1 MARPDAKDDTRTVPL
16 RLLWLAP
23 ALLFASACGGMFGSP
38 IITRRVGG
46 EERQGIF
53 VSPFSYE
60 HFVRGELAWLRGDL
74 REALEEYQLA
84 RAGPEDDPLLV
95 ARIADVLDRLGRER
109 EALAMLDQGEALD
122 PRSEL
127 VWLARGRIHERHDRA
142 TDAMD
147 AYARAAALAPS
158 SEEAPIALA
167 ALLRA
172 RGEPEEADAVLERY
186 LERASGAGAARAR
199 LALALER
206 GQAQAAAEAV
216 RALLEVAP
224 ARSDEVRAA
233 ARAALDAG
241 QPELALRLLSA
252 LPDEDRDR
260 PLRLAAALAAGDR
273 SRAEGVLASWMPR
286 SPGELLEVARGYL
299 AIRMAD
305 RAAELARVALS
316 AEAGAE
322 ARLVLGRAL
331 RAGGRLG
338 EAAEVLAAIDPAS
351 GAWPE
356 GPIELALVLRD
367 AGRPALAA
375 EVLSRAE
382 SRRAESGI
390 ALALAEARREAGDAE
405 GALAALSGEDP
416 RVRAARA
423 CLLESMGRVDEAA
436 RVFAALPRGD
446 PRLTEAQ
453 RERAR
458 VEALVPARRD
468 EALRALASFI
478 ERAPEDLLARARYA
492 ELLLLA
498 DRTREAREVA
508 GEALPL
514 AIDAPLRARLTAL
527 VTGARAPQA
536 RSPE

>member
-1 MARPDAKDDTRTVPL
+1 MARPDAIDDTKAVPPRL
-16 RLLWLAP
+16 RWLAL
-23 ALLFASACGGMFGSP
+23 ALVITSGCGGMFGSP

-46 EERQGIF
+46 AERPGIF

-60 HFVRGELAWLRGDL
+60 HFVRGELAFLRGDL

-95 ARIADVLDRLGRER
+95 ARIAEVLDRLGRER
-109 EALAMLDQGEALD
+109 EALAMLDHGEALD
-122 PRSEL
+122 PSSEL

-142 TDAMD
+142 EEARA

-172 RGEPEEADAVLERY
+172 RGEAAEADAVLERY

-241 QPELALRLLSA
+241 RPELALRLLSA
-252 LPDEDRDR
+252 LPDDEQDR

-273 SRAEGVLASWMPR
+273 SRAEGVLAGWMPR
-286 SPGELLEVARGYL
+286 GPGELLEVARGYL
-299 AIRMAD
+299 AIGMAD

-331 RAGGRLG
+331 RAQGRLG
-338 EAAEVLAAIDPAS
+338 EAAEVLAAIDAGS

-375 EVLSRAE
+375 EVLARAQ
-382 SRRAESGI
+382 SRRSEVGV
-390 ALALAEARREAGDAE
+390 ALALADARREAGDAE

-423 CLLESMGRVDEAA
+423 RLLESMGRVDEGV
-436 RVFAALPRGD
+436 RVWAALPPDD
-446 PRLTEAQ
+446 PRLTAAE

-458 VEALVPARRD
+458 AEALVPERRD
-468 EALRALASFI
+468 EALRALGSFVG
-478 ERAPEDLLARARYA
+478 RAPEDLLARARYA
-492 ELLLLA
+492 ELLLSA
-498 DRTREAREVA
+498 DRDAEAREVA
-508 GEALPL
+508 GEALAL
-514 AIDAPLRARLTAL
+514 AIDPPLRARLSAL
-527 VTGARAPQA
+527 VTGARAPHA